1 MVYLLSLCR
10 LSIRHA
16 LEDLTSVFC
25 AGRELVGDWRAGQS
39 PRSRVDS
46 SPVPGWQAPQAMMK
60 VQVPNGPG
68 YEWFVNRNVL
78 RFAQDGTY

>member
-1 MVYLLSLCR
+1 M
-10 LSIRHA
+10 
-16 LEDLTSVFC
+16 
-25 AGRELVGDWRAGQS
+25 VGDWRAGQS